1 LRAAHNELEK
11 NRRANL
17 RSYLDN
23 LKAVLPADQE
33 SSRDTTLSLLTRA
46 RNYIRLVKRQKQS
59 LLVVK
64 QEALNENARLKARLE
79 ELKQNRSVAIV
90 QQIPQLPEPEV
101 VEEPIT
107 TQSEPLQLLQLVKP
121 EPQHFDNQI
130 QQQSPL
136 FMEYSPSAKPSNAS
150 QFDNSTLNALL
161 SLNALQTALNQA
173 QLNSMPM
180 VSSLDSTAALLNAA
194 LSVNSNTLGFAP
206 SNLLCAPFRNNI
218 DLINEG
224 LLPTLPLLY
233 PYNSNAC

>member
-1 LRAAHNELEK
+1 M
-11 NRRANL
+11 
-17 RSYLDN
+17 
-23 LKAVLPADQE
+23 
-33 SSRDTTLSLLTRA
+33 
-46 RNYIRLVKRQKQS
+46 
-59 LLVVK
+59 K

-79 ELKQNRSVAIV
+79 ELKQNPSVAIV
-90 QQIPQLPEPEV
+90 QQLPELVEEV
-101 VEEPIT
+101 EQIEQIEEPIT
-107 TQSEPLQLLQLVKP
+107 TEPLQLLQLVKP
-121 EPQHFDNQI
+121 EPQHLDT

-150 QFDNSTLNALL
+150 QLDNSTLNALL

-194 LSVNSNTLGFAP
+194 LSVSNSNTFGFGQ
-206 SNLLCAPFRNNI
+206 SNLLCSPFRNNI